1 MSDQELL
8 HYLKADTDKPIKHS
22 WKCIGLNSN
31 GIKVYE
37 CRNCNLKK
45 GNMQVPPTM
54 RLFTRYI
61 KPDGTTQVRAG
72 KCESSLKPDINMENQ
87 PVRKAQ
93 TTIGCIPMHDRVYIK
108 EAEHETQTKGGII
121 LPDNLDREPKT
132 WGTIVAMGPGYSD
145 KPMIIELG
153 DVVRYSKHAGTEDEI
168 DGVKYKVIRESDIFS
183 IKVPVPTAAETTKF
197 PVVDTTPVRGK
208 VDIGELE
215 DKEYEETPQQ
225 YQARL
230 AAKATAKK

>member
-1 MSDQELL
+1 
-8 HYLKADTDKPIKHS
+8 
-22 WKCIGLNSN
+22 
-31 GIKVYE
+31 
-37 CRNCNLKK
+37 
-45 GNMQVPPTM
+45 MQVPPSM
-54 RLFTRYI
+54 KVFTRYI
-61 KPDGTTQVRAG
+61 KPDGTTQAEAV
-72 KCESSLKPDINMENQ
+72 KCKPILKPNTSMENQ

-108 EAEHETQTKGGII
+108 EAEHETQTKSGII
-121 LPDNLDREPKT
+121 LPDTMEREPKT

-183 IKVPVPTAAETTKF
+183 IKVPVPVADTRF
-197 PVVDTTPVRGK
+197 PIADTTYVKDGK
-208 VDIGELE
+208 KESIIVDAPEA
-215 DKEYEETPQQ
+215 EETPQQ

-230 AAKATAKK
+230 AAKANAKK